1 MASKQKLNF
10 YNAMQCQ
17 NVQNNFDKQLLNN
30 VCSSYITKELRSTST
45 TVKEMT
51 NRNKPFSAQNFAS
64 KIYYVLLTFK

>member
-30 VCSSYITKELRSTST
+30 VKNGL
-45 TVKEMT
+45 
-51 NRNKPFSAQNFAS
+51 
-64 KIYYVLLTFK
+64 